1 MQVVVAPATPLA
13 RSALGV
19 VRLTGKG
26 SLDLALRVCTPH
38 RAVPIQPRMARR
50 VSFVDG
56 SGAFDDGLLLF
67 FPGPRSVTGE
77 DVVELTC
84 HGNPVIVSH
93 LVDELAR
100 AGARLADPG
109 EFTRRGVINGR
120 MDLIAAEGV
129 HTAIE
134 ASGLAGVRVARQALD
149 GAHSA
154 LYAELR
160 TELCTAT
167 AELEARLDQPG
178 DILIT
183 ESDDVLTTRVLKVVD
198 NIETLIS
205 STERGRVV
213 VDGARI
219 ALVGETN
226 VGKSSLFNALLG
238 RRRALVHNSP
248 GTTRDVLEVRAQWG
262 DLAVTLLDTAG
273 ERETSDPVEAAGLA
287 LAQELTDAADCLVVV
302 LRASANC
309 PSPAEA
315 LILDRTQHRRR
326 VVVYNGVDRPDVGSP
341 PVPSI
346 ETSARTGRGV
356 ETLIE
361 ALRGQVEQ
369 QAQGDADLVLASA
382 RQASRLRVVADNA
395 REAMEA
401 LPVAGPAVAASYLT
415 DAIVQIDA
423 MTGDSAHE
431 GVLDAL
437 FARFCIGK

>member
-1 MQVVVAPATPLA
+1 VQVVVAPATPLA

-19 VRLTGKG
+19 VRLTGDG
-26 SLDLALRVCTPH
+26 ALGLALLVCKPH
-38 RAVPIQPRMARR
+38 HAAPIRPRMARR

-56 SGAFDDGLLLF
+56 SGAFDDGILLF

-77 DVVELTC
+77 DLVELTC

-93 LVDELAR
+93 LVDELVG
-100 AGARLADPG
+100 AGARMAEAG
-109 EFTRRGVINGR
+109 EFTRRGVIHGR
-120 MDLIAAEGV
+120 MDLVAAEGV

-154 LYAELR
+154 LYADLR
-160 TELCTAT
+160 TELCMAT

-178 DILIT
+178 DVLVT
-183 ESDDVLTTRVLKVVD
+183 QSDEALTTRVLKVVD
-198 NIETLIS
+198 NIEALIS
-205 STERGRVV
+205 STDRGRVV
-213 VDGARI
+213 VDGARV

-238 RRRALVHNSP
+238 RRRALVHDSP

-302 LRASANC
+302 LRASMDC
-309 PSPAEA
+309 PSEES
-315 LILDRTQHRRR
+315 LILERTADRRR
-326 VVVYNGVDRPDVGSP
+326 VIVYNGVDRPGVGP
-341 PVPSI
+341 APVPSI
-346 ETSARTGRGV
+346 ETSAETGQGLDA
-356 ETLIE
+356 LIE
-361 ALRGQVEQ
+361 LIRGQIDQ

-382 RQASRLRVVADNA
+382 RQASRLRSVAENA
-395 REAMEA
+395 REAVDA
-401 LPVAGPAVAASYLT
+401 LPIAGPAVAASCLT
-415 DAIVQIDA
+415 DAIAEIDA
-423 MTGDSAHE
+423 MTGDSSRE

>member
-1 MQVVVAPATPLA
+1 VQVVVAPATPLA

-19 VRLTGKG
+19 VRLTGDG
-26 SLDLALRVCTPH
+26 ALGLALLVCKPH
-38 RAVPIQPRMARR
+38 HAAPIRPRMARR

-56 SGAFDDGLLLF
+56 SGAFDDGILLF

-77 DVVELTC
+77 DLVELTC

-93 LVDELAR
+93 LVDELVG
-100 AGARLADPG
+100 AGARMAEAG
-109 EFTRRGVINGR
+109 EFTRRGVIHGR
-120 MDLIAAEGV
+120 MDLVAAEGV

-154 LYAELR
+154 LYADLR
-160 TELCTAT
+160 TELCMAT

-178 DILIT
+178 DVLVT
-183 ESDDVLTTRVLKVVD
+183 QSDEALTTRVLKVVD
-198 NIETLIS
+198 NIEALIS
-205 STERGRVV
+205 STDRGRVV
-213 VDGARI
+213 VDGARV

-238 RRRALVHNSP
+238 RRRALVHDSP

-302 LRASANC
+302 LRASMDC
-309 PSPAEA
+309 PSEAES
-315 LILDRTQHRRR
+315 LILERTADRRR
-326 VVVYNGVDRPDVGSP
+326 VIVYNGVDRPGVGP
-341 PVPSI
+341 APVPSI
-346 ETSARTGRGV
+346 ETSAETGQGLDA
-356 ETLIE
+356 LIE
-361 ALRGQVEQ
+361 LIRGQIDQ

-382 RQASRLRVVADNA
+382 RQASRLRSVAENA
-395 REAMEA
+395 REAVDA
-401 LPVAGPAVAASYLT
+401 LPIAGPAVAASCLT
-415 DAIVQIDA
+415 DAIAEIDA
-423 MTGDSAHE
+423 MTGDSSRE